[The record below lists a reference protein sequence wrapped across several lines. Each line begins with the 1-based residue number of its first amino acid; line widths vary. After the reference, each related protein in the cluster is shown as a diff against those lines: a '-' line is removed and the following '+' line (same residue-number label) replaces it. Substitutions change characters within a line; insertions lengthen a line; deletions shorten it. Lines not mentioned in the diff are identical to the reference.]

1 MTRENKLPA
10 PLPDRCQDCVY
21 RTRLHGADYCIGT
34 LYGYCM
40 EMERMANYTK
50 RQ

>member
-10 PLPDRCQDCVY
+10 PLPLRCTDCVY
-21 RTRLHGADYCIGT
+21 RTRLANGDYCIGT
-34 LYGYCM
+34 LHGYCM
-40 EMERMANYTK
+40 EMERMAKYTK